1 MLVERDDLLAEL
13 VTDLDDALAGSGR
26 VVLLGG
32 EAGVGKTALVRALAR
47 MAEPRGRVRI
57 GGADNV
63 TTPGALGAFQDAV
76 PEIAASVATGGDRIR
91 LFRRLRDLIAATPGL
106 LVLEDLHWADEAT
119 LDALRFLARRIE
131 RVPVLLVVTFRHDE
145 ITARHPLTAL
155 LGDLAT
161 AAELRRL
168 LVPPLTVEG
177 VARLVAAAGDAVDPT
192 ALHLRTGGNAFF
204 VTESLA
210 VGGVALPTSVSD
222 AILARVARLTPAAQ
236 DVAAAAAILGAGAD
250 AELLARIGAREL
262 DAVDEC
268 ADAGVLIEVDGT
280 LRFRHEL
287 AREAVEQSLSAVRR
301 RQLHGRA
308 LRALADRTPEDHRT
322 LAHHAAGC
330 GDEAATVAH
339 AVAAAERAA
348 HGSAHREAAEH
359 YRLALR
365 HCSGATRRAALF
377 VALSYECYLTD
388 QLPEALTAR
397 QQALELHE
405 LIGDA
410 LRRGD
415 DERWLSRLSWF
426 SGHGDD
432 AQRYG
437 LGAVVT
443 LEQLP
448 PSVELA
454 WAYSNYAQLRMLAE
468 EPDEVERWGRK
479 ALELARTLGSADI
492 ESHALNNLGTA
503 ELQSGRVTQG
513 RQDLNRSLDIAR
525 AADLPEHVARAYTNL
540 GSSAVLQ
547 KRFADAHEALGAG
560 IAFCEDR
567 DLDSWASYMA
577 ACLSLALADQGRFD
591 EALAAA
597 DPLLEHI
604 GTSPV
609 SLMPAAGAAARVL
622 ARRGDD
628 ATPRL
633 DLALR
638 LAREAGELQRL
649 APAVCAAAEHAWLT
663 GDPGAI
669 GELTESTWA
678 LALAHDEEWATG
690 ELAWWRMLG
699 GASHAGAR
707 RMAEPFALMLVGDRR
722 AIGMWTERDCPI
734 WAAYAAMLDPDASIA
749 HQAVRALDGIG
760 AAAATEA
767 LLRTRR
773 ERGLV
778 LPRRP
783 RAQARGNPAQLTA
796 RELEVLGL
804 LGEGLST
811 PEIAERLILSRRT
824 VEHHIAAVLRKL
836 GEPTRGRAVAA
847 ASRQGLLPGVKA
859 G

>member
-1 MLVERDDLLAEL
+1 LNESVLVEREALLAEL

-26 VVLLGG
+26 VVFLGG
-32 EAGVGKTALVRALAR
+32 EAGVGKTALVRSLAR
-47 MAEPRGRVRI
+47 AVRSRCRVRI
-57 GGADNV
+57 GGADNI
-63 TTPGALGAFQDAV
+63 TTPGPLGAVQDAI
-76 PEIAASVATGGDRIR
+76 PEISASVTAGGDRIR
-91 LFRRLRDLIAATPGL
+91 LFQKLRDLIGSTPGL

-131 RVPVLLVVTFRHDE
+131 SAPVLVVVTYRHDE

-161 AAELRRL
+161 VSEVRRM
-168 LVPPLTVEG
+168 LVPPLTVDG
-177 VARLVAAAGDAVDPT
+177 VARLVAASGDAVDPG

-210 VGGVALPTSVSD
+210 VGGVALPATVSD

-236 DVAAAAAILGAGAD
+236 DVAAAAAIVGPGAD
-250 AELLARIGAREL
+250 ADLLARVGAQSV

-268 ADAGVLIEVDGT
+268 VDAGVLIELDGA
-280 LRFRHEL
+280 LGFRHEL
-287 AREAVEQSLSAVRR
+287 AREAVEASLSAVRR

-308 LRALADRTPEDHRT
+308 LHALTERTPEDHRA

-330 GDEAATVAH
+330 GDEAAVVAH
-339 AVAAAERAA
+339 AAAAAEKAA
-348 HGSAHREAAEH
+348 HASAHREAAEH

-365 HCSGATRRAALF
+365 HCIGSAERAALF

-405 LIGDA
+405 LVGDT

-426 SGHGDD
+426 SGRGGD
-432 AQRYG
+432 AERYG
-437 LGAVVT
+437 RRAVAT
-443 LEQLP
+443 LEQEP
-448 PSVELA
+448 PGVELA

-468 EPDEVERWGRK
+468 DPEEVEFWGRK
-479 ALELARTLGSADI
+479 ALDLARALGRQDI

-503 ELQSGRVTQG
+503 ELQSGRVEQG
-513 RQDLNRSLDIAR
+513 QRDLTRSLEIAR

-547 KRFADAHEALGAG
+547 KRFADAHAALDAG

-567 DLDSWASYMA
+567 DLDSWACYMS
-577 ACLSLALADQGRFD
+577 ACLSLALVDEGRFE

-597 DPLLEHI
+597 DSLLDHI
-604 GTSPV
+604 GTAPV

-622 ARRGDD
+622 ARRGSD
-628 ATPRL
+628 ATARL
-633 DLALR
+633 TLAQQ
-638 LAREAGELQRL
+638 LAVEAGELQRL

-663 GDPGAI
+663 GDAGAI
-669 GELTESTWA
+669 GALTASTWE
-678 LALAHDEEWATG
+678 LALAHDEEWAVG

-699 GASHAGAR
+699 GADFEAGR
-707 RMAEPFALMLVGDRR
+707 RVAEPFALMLAGDPR
-722 AIGMWTERDCPI
+722 AVSAWSERGCPV
-734 WAAYAAMLDPDASIA
+734 WAAYAAMLDSDPA
-749 HQAVRALDGIG
+749 AVDHGIRVLDGLG
-760 AAAATEA
+760 AAAVVDAI
-767 LLRTRR
+767 LRTRR
-773 ERGLV
+773 ERGLA

-811 PEIAERLILSRRT
+811 PDIAERLILSRRT

-847 ASRQGLLPGVKA
+847 ATRLGLLPV
-859 G
+859 

>member
-1 MLVERDDLLAEL
+1 MNGDVLVERDALLAEL
-13 VTDLDDALAGSGR
+13 VTDLDDALAGSGH
-26 VVLLGG
+26 VVFLGG

-47 MAEPRGRVRI
+47 IARPRCGVRI
-57 GGADNV
+57 GGADNI
-63 TTPGALGAFQDAV
+63 TTPGALGAFQDAI
-76 PEIAASVATGGDRIR
+76 PEIGPSVAAGGDRIR
-91 LFRRLRDLIAATPGL
+91 LFRELRDLIAAAPAL

-119 LDALRFLARRIE
+119 LDALRYLARRIE
-131 RVPVLLVVTFRHDE
+131 TAPVLLVVTYRHDE
-145 ITARHPLTAL
+145 VTARHPLTSL

-161 AAELRRL
+161 ATEVRRL
-168 LVPPLTVEG
+168 LVPPLTVDG
-177 VARLVAAAGDAVDPT
+177 VARLVADSGDAVDPT

-210 VGGVALPTSVSD
+210 IGGVALPATVSD

-236 DVAAAAAILGAGAD
+236 DVVAAAAILGAGAD
-250 AELLARIGAREL
+250 AELLARIAVQAL

-268 ADAGVLIEVDGT
+268 ADAGVLIEIDGS
-280 LRFRHEL
+280 LGFRHEL

-308 LRALADRTPEDHRT
+308 LRALAERTPEDHRT
-322 LAHHAAGC
+322 LAHHAVGC
-330 GDEAATVAH
+330 GDETAAMAH
-339 AVAAAERAA
+339 AVAAAEKAA

-359 YRLALR
+359 YRLAVR
-365 HCSGATRRAALF
+365 HSSSAAERAALF

-405 LIGDA
+405 LVGDT
-410 LRRGD
+410 RRLGD

-426 SGHGDD
+426 SGHGKD

-437 LGAVVT
+437 LRAVTT

-448 PSVELA
+448 PGVELA

-468 EPDEVERWGRK
+468 EAEEVEFWGRK
-479 ALELARTLGSADI
+479 ALRLARTLGSQDI

-503 ELQSGRVTQG
+503 ELQSGRVEQG
-513 RQDLNRSLDIAR
+513 QRDLARSLDIAR

-547 KRFADAHEALGAG
+547 KRFADAHAALGAG

-567 DLDSWASYMA
+567 DLDSWACYMT
-577 ACLSLALADQGRFD
+577 ACLSLALADEGRFD

-597 DPLLEHI
+597 DSLLDHA
-604 GTSPV
+604 GTAPV

-622 ARRGDD
+622 ARRGAD

-633 DLALR
+633 ALAQR
-638 LAREAGELQRL
+638 LAAEAGELQRL

-663 GDPGAI
+663 GDAGAI
-669 GELTESTWA
+669 EALTASTWE
-678 LALAHDEEWATG
+678 LALAHDEEWATR

-699 GASHAGAR
+699 GAPLAADR
-707 RMAEPFALMLVGDRR
+707 VAEPFALMLTGDTR
-722 AIGMWTERDCPI
+722 AVRAWTERGCPV
-734 WAAYAAMLDPDASIA
+734 WAAYAAMLDPDIA
-749 HQAVRALDGIG
+749 VVDQAVRTLDGLG
-760 AAAATEA
+760 AAAAIEA
-767 LLRTRR
+767 ILRTRHD
-773 ERGLV
+773 RGLA

-847 ASRQGLLPGVKA
+847 ASRRGLLPV
-859 G
+859 

>member
-1 MLVERDDLLAEL
+1 MNGDVLVERDALLAEL
-13 VTDLDDALAGSGR
+13 VTDLDDALAGTGR
-26 VVLLGG
+26 VIFLGG
-32 EAGVGKTALVRALAR
+32 EAGVGKTALVRSLAR
-47 MAEPRGRVRI
+47 LARPRCRVRI

-63 TTPGALGAFQDAV
+63 TTPGALGAFQDAI
-76 PEIAASVATGGDRIR
+76 PEIAASVTAGGDRIR
-91 LFRRLRDLIAATPGL
+91 LFRELRDLIAAAPAL

-119 LDALRFLARRIE
+119 LDAVRYLARRIE
-131 RVPVLLVVTFRHDE
+131 TSPVLVVATYRHDE

-161 AAELRRL
+161 TAEVRRL
-168 LVPPLTVEG
+168 LVPPLTVDG
-177 VARLVAAAGDAVDPT
+177 VARLISESGDAVDPT

-210 VGGVALPTSVSD
+210 IGGVALPATVSD
-222 AILARVARLTPAAQ
+222 AILARVSRLTPAAQ

-250 AELLARIGAREL
+250 AELLARISGQAL

-268 ADAGVLIEVDGT
+268 TDAGVLIEVGGS
-280 LRFRHEL
+280 LGFRHEL

-308 LRALADRTPEDHRT
+308 LRALAERTPEDHRT

-330 GDEAATVAH
+330 GDEAAAMAH
-339 AVAAAERAA
+339 AVAAAEKAA
-348 HGSAHREAAEH
+348 RGSAHREAAEH
-359 YRLALR
+359 YRLAVR
-365 HCSGATRRAALF
+365 HCISATERAELF

-405 LIGDA
+405 VIGDA
-410 LRRGD
+410 LRLGD

-426 SGHGDD
+426 SGHGND

-437 LGAVVT
+437 LRAVTT
-443 LEQLP
+443 LEQLAP
-448 PSVELA
+448 GVELA

-468 EPDEVERWGRK
+468 EPEEVEHWGRK
-479 ALELARTLGSADI
+479 ALELARALGSPDI

-503 ELQSGRVTQG
+503 ELQSGRVEQG
-513 RQDLNRSLDIAR
+513 QRDLTRSLDIAR

-547 KRFADAHEALGAG
+547 KRLADAHVFLSAG

-567 DLDSWASYMA
+567 DLDSWAGYMT
-577 ACLSLALADQGRFD
+577 ACLSLALADEGRFD
-591 EALAAA
+591 EALASA
-597 DPLLEHI
+597 DPLLDHA
-604 GTSPV
+604 GTAPV

-622 ARRGDD
+622 ARRGSD

-633 DLALR
+633 ALAQR
-638 LAREAGELQRL
+638 LAAEAGELQRL

-663 GDPGAI
+663 GDAGAI
-669 GELTESTWA
+669 GALTASTWE

-690 ELAWWRMLG
+690 ELGWWRLLG
-699 GASHAGAR
+699 GAPFAAAGR
-707 RMAEPFALMLVGDRR
+707 VAEPFALMLTGDPR
-722 AIGMWTERDCPI
+722 AVQAWTDRGCPI
-734 WAAYAAMLDPDASIA
+734 WAAYAAMLDPDVAVVD
-749 HQAVRALDGIG
+749 HAVRALDQLG
-760 AAAATEA
+760 AVAAIEA
-767 LLRTRR
+767 ILRTRHAH
-773 ERGLV
+773 GLA

-847 ASRQGLLPGVKA
+847 ASRRGLLPV
-859 G
+859 